1 MTNVAMPVR
10 MPASQSGIPSSR
22 LKPIAA
28 PRNSA
33 RSVAMAT
40 ISINAHI
47 VQTAPGWN
55 RSRQCSARFLP
66 VAMPSLA
73 ERLWSSM
80 AIRLLASTT
89 QSSRYPYCAPAWMLV
104 A

>member
-1 MTNVAMPVR
+1 

-40 ISINAHI
+40 TSIKPHI
-47 VQTAPGWN
+47 AQTAPGGNW
-55 RSRQCSARFLP
+55 SRQCSARFLP

-73 ERLWSSM
+73 ERVWSSM
-80 AIRLLASTT
+80 AIRLLATTT
-89 QSSRYPYCAPAWMLV
+89 QSSRYPYFEPAWMLV